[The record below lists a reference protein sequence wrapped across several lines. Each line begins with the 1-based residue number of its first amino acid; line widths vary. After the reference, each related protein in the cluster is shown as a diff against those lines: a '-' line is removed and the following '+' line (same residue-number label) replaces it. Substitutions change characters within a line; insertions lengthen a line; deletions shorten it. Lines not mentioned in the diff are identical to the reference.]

1 MSRPAPKMECRECG
15 CDLGYGFAKAP
26 ICTDCGQLSL
36 LPTSCTC
43 AKDERGRVATWDER
57 CPFHAHDPY
66 DIPY

>member
-1 MSRPAPKMECRECG
+1 M
-15 CDLGYGFAKAP
+15 GYGFAKAP

-43 AKDERGRVATWDER
+43 AKDERGRVANWDER